1 MLVIYGVRITVNT
14 GIQIA
19 VDNIAVVNPRALVT
33 NTAPIFVQAG
43 TSTLNINEN
52 VAATDIKA
60 LLHISDTDASQT
72 ETWTQSVAPTHGTL
86 SFGSATASSGSAD
99 IITAGTITYTPTTGY
114 AGTDTFTIQI
124 SDGTAT
130 TTRVINVNVTPLT
143 QSAPDLVAL
152 TDTGSSN
159 TDNRTNAALLNFT
172 GTSAA
177 GDSTS
182 KVWMFIDTNGNG
194 VQNAGE
200 NGTSAVLSNGRWTL
214 NGLSTAGVADGT
226 YNLYAYTTTAA
237 NTLLS
242 ALSTPIT
249 ITIDKTEPDI
259 THVSIANVGMKVVDT
274 VNATLTV
281 ANYGGDTY
289 TLGISTIDGFT
300 VSHLIR
306 TNATTYTAQFTVIE
320 GGADIAAAS
329 AIPLSLILI
338 DTAGNSNTAY
348 TTVISQAADAMNANS
363 PTNMALS
370 ANTILTSAANNA
382 VVGVLSSTDATS
394 GDSFTYTLVAGA
406 GSTDNASFNISWGNL
421 QATTPSSL
429 TAGAKSVR
437 VRTTDVGGNFYEQ
450 TFSITVS
457 ALNTTPTFTG
467 GANTGLTILE
477 DAAITTITTV
487 MLRVTDAEQAAA
499 ALTYTIRIVATKGTL
514 SKSTALIG
522 AGATFTQADINN
534 GLIKFTPALN
544 ANGGDSDSFSIS
556 DGAGGTLSGQ
566 TFNFTITPVADTP
579 SVTNATTATG
589 IQTTSGLVVSRNA
602 VDGTEV
608 THFKITNIANGILY
622 QNDGVTQITANSF
635 ITFAQANAD
644 LKLTPSVISNGNFD
658 VQASTGNIDAGLGGG
673 VSMAT
678 ISLDIAIANANTNE
692 DTSTGAIVITGNTG
706 FYKITGLT
714 TGTLYSDAG
723 FTTPIANGGFIA
735 TSGATTNVY
744 FRPAADF
751 NGTANF
757 TVQGSGSNSDAGLT
771 GNTATSTITVN
782 PVNDAPTGS
791 GNLILI
797 AVDEDT
803 VSPAGGT
810 INTLTGFSFAD
821 SDAAASLSGIAVIA
835 NTVNSATQGV

>member
-363 PTNMALS
+363 LTNMALS

-499 ALTYTIRIVATKGTL
+499 ALTYT
-514 SKSTALIG
+514 
-522 AGATFTQADINN
+522 
-534 GLIKFTPALN
+534 
-544 ANGGDSDSFSIS
+544 
-556 DGAGGTLSGQ
+556 
-566 TFNFTITPVADTP
+566 
-579 SVTNATTATG
+579 
-589 IQTTSGLVVSRNA
+589 
-602 VDGTEV
+602 
-608 THFKITNIANGILY
+608 
-622 QNDGVTQITANSF
+622 
-635 ITFAQANAD
+635 
-644 LKLTPSVISNGNFD
+644 
-658 VQASTGNIDAGLGGG
+658 
-673 VSMAT
+673 
-678 ISLDIAIANANTNE
+678 
-692 DTSTGAIVITGNTG
+692 
-706 FYKITGLT
+706 
-714 TGTLYSDAG
+714 
-723 FTTPIANGGFIA
+723 
-735 TSGATTNVY
+735 
-744 FRPAADF
+744 
-751 NGTANF
+751 
-757 TVQGSGSNSDAGLT
+757 
-771 GNTATSTITVN
+771 
-782 PVNDAPTGS
+782 
-791 GNLILI
+791 
-797 AVDEDT
+797 
-803 VSPAGGT
+803 
-810 INTLTGFSFAD
+810 
-821 SDAAASLSGIAVIA
+821 
-835 NTVNSATQGV
+835 